1 MTKVGVEIMENGGL
15 EREGEGRIE
24 EEEWSE

>member
-1 MTKVGVEIMENGGL
+1 MTKVGAEIMKNGDL
-15 EREGEGRIE
+15 EREREGRIE